1 MWPMGDRGSLK
12 MLVSQGFHGFYRV
25 VLSVLVSSCSTIR
38 RVEQVS
44 GWCWIVGVCRVGRLR
59 A

>member
-1 MWPMGDRGSLK
+1 MGDRGSMN
-12 MLVSQGFHGFYRV
+12 MLETQGFHGFYRV